1 MILRTTSTFI
11 FLLFMLLMATTSQA
25 TCLRNAAGAIIVDA
39 DGGSTMVTDS
49 SQEAGEDA
57 NQCQELPD
65 NYLIKFF
72 KFGIC
77 TADPINAAGEDPDFS
92 SCSFMLNKPDGVD
105 HVIRMPN
112 EGSLPTGDFDIPP
125 GTYTHMVGVMSNRFG
140 IKHTENFSE
149 ALRGLTNSGTT
160 CWSIADKVTNYTNET
175 VNNTTDTHDATATDN
190 APDTNTLECGS
201 AGDANPGFSYE
212 VINVFSDAC
221 SSWDGYWDSGEGRT
235 MSNGTAEA
243 KILQSDESAATA
255 CTDGTKMLWVVQ
267 WTSPKVV
274 TKTSQF
280 SLEFKLTDSVSV
292 DLSSNGSTGYAVKMG
307 ADPVTSILTVTEPS
321 ID

>member
-1 MILRTTSTFI
+1 
-11 FLLFMLLMATTSQA
+11 MLD
-25 TCLRNAAGAIIVDA
+25 NA
-39 DGGSTMVTDS
+39 DG
-49 SQEAGEDA
+49 
-57 NQCQELPD
+57 
-65 NYLIKFF
+65 I
-72 KFGIC
+72 
-77 TADPINAAGEDPDFS
+77 
-92 SCSFMLNKPDGVD
+92 D
-105 HVIRMPN
+105 HVIKMPN

-140 IKHTENFSE
+140 IKHTETFSE

-175 VNNTTDTHDATATDN
+175 VNNTSDTHDATATDN
-190 APDTNTLECGS
+190 APDTNTLECGT
-201 AGDANPGFSYE
+201 AAAAAPGFSYE

-243 KILQSDESAATA
+243 KLLQSDNSAATA
-255 CTDGTKMLWVVQ
+255 CTNGTKMMWVVQ
-267 WTSPKVV
+267 WTAPKKV
-274 TKTSQF
+274 TKASQF

-292 DLSSNGSTGYAVKMG
+292 DLGAAGGVGQAVKMG

-321 ID
+321 VD

>member
-1 MILRTTSTFI
+1 MAIRITTTLLLLILAI
-11 FLLFMLLMATTSQA
+11 LMANPAQA
-25 TCLRNAAGAIIVDA
+25 TCLRNAAGAIITDA
-39 DGGSTMVTDS
+39 DGVDLLVNDSGGTTD
-49 SQEAGEDA
+49 
-57 NQCQELPD
+57 QCQELPD

-77 TADPINAAGEDPDFS
+77 TADPMNAAGNPNFS
-92 SCSFMLNKPDGVD
+92 SCAFMLNNDVGID
-105 HVIRMPN
+105 HVIKMPN

-140 IKHTENFSE
+140 IKHTETFSE

-175 VNNTTDTHDATATDN
+175 VNNTTNTHDATATDN
-190 APDTNTLECGS
+190 APSTNTLECGS
-201 AGDANPGFSYE
+201 ASDADPGFSYE
-212 VINVFSDAC
+212 VINVFSEAC
-221 SSWDGYWDSGEGRT
+221 SSWDGYWDSGAGRT

-243 KILQSDESAATA
+243 KILKTDESAATA

-267 WTSPKVV
+267 WTSPKVI

-292 DLSSNGSTGYAVKMG
+292 DLGDASGVGQAVKMG
-307 ADPVTSILTVTEPS
+307 ADPVTSILTVTEPNT
-321 ID
+321 D

>member
-77 TADPINAAGEDPDFS
+77 TADPINAAGEDPDFA
-92 SCSFMLNKPDGVD
+92 SCSFMLEKSDGID
-105 HVIRMPN
+105 HIIKMPN
-112 EGSLPTGDFDIPP
+112 EGSLPTGEFSIPP
-125 GTYTHMVGVMSNRFG
+125 GTYTHMVGVLSNRFG
-140 IKHTENFSE
+140 IKHTETFSE
-149 ALRGLTNSGTT
+149 ALRGLTGTGTT
-160 CWSIADKVTNYTNET
+160 CWSIADKVTAYTNEA
-175 VNNTTDTHDATATDN
+175 VNNTTNTHDAQATN
-190 APDTNTLECGS
+190 SAPSTNVLECGT
-201 AGDANPGFSYE
+201 AAAADPGFSYE

-221 SSWDGYWDSGEGRT
+221 NSWDGYWDSGEGRT

-243 KILQSDESAATA
+243 KLLQNDNSAATA
-255 CTDGTKMLWVVQ
+255 CTDATKMLWVVQ
-267 WTSPKVV
+267 WTDPKII

-307 ADPVTSILTVTEPS
+307 ADPVTSILNVTEPS
-321 ID
+321 LD

>member
-1 MILRTTSTFI
+1 
-11 FLLFMLLMATTSQA
+11 MANPTQA
-25 TCLRNAAGAIIVDA
+25 ACSRNAAGAIITDA
-39 DGGSTMVTDS
+39 DGGSAMVTND
-49 SQEAGEDA
+49 GTLGD
-57 NQCQELPD
+57 QCQEIPD

-77 TADPINAAGEDPDFS
+77 TADPIAPDFS
-92 SCSFMLNKPDGVD
+92 SCSFMLNDDNGVD
-105 HVIRMPN
+105 HIISMPN

-125 GTYTHMVGVMSNRFG
+125 GTYTHMVGVLSNRFG
-140 IKHTENFSE
+140 IRHTETFTE
-149 ALRGLTNSGTT
+149 ALRGLTGTGTT

-212 VINVFSDAC
+212 VINVFSNAC
-221 SSWDGYWDSGEGRT
+221 SSWDGYWDSGAGRT

-292 DLSSNGSTGYAVKMG
+292 DLSSDGSTGYAIKMG

>member
-1 MILRTTSTFI
+1 MTLRKTSTFI
-11 FLLFMLLMATTSQA
+11 LLLFMLLMASASQA

-39 DGGSTMVTDS
+39 DGVDLLVNDSNGSTD
-49 SQEAGEDA
+49 
-57 NQCQELPD
+57 QCQELPD

-77 TADPINAAGEDPDFS
+77 TADPMNAAGNPDFS
-92 SCSFMLNKPDGVD
+92 SCSFMLNNTDGVD

-112 EGSLPTGDFDIPP
+112 EGTLPTGDFDIPP

-140 IKHTENFSE
+140 IKHTENFTE
-149 ALRGLTNSGTT
+149 ALRGLTGTGTT

-175 VNNTTDTHDATATDN
+175 VNNTTNTHDATATDN
-190 APDTNTLECGS
+190 APTTNTLECGS
-201 AGDANPGFSYE
+201 ASDADPGFSYE
-212 VINVFSDAC
+212 VINVFSNAC
-221 SSWDGYWDSGEGRT
+221 SSWDGYWNSGAGRT

-243 KILQSDESAATA
+243 KILKTDETAATA

-267 WTSPKVV
+267 YTSPKVV

-292 DLSSNGSTGYAVKMG
+292 DLGDAGGVGQAVKMG

>member
-1 MILRTTSTFI
+1 MIIRITTAV
-11 FLLFMLLMATTSQA
+11 LLLILVLLMASPAQA
-25 TCLRNAAGAIIVDA
+25 ACTRNAAGAIITDA
-39 DGGSTMVTDS
+39 DGGSNMTSEGDT
-49 SQEAGEDA
+49 
-57 NQCQELPD
+57 CQEIPD

-77 TADPINAAGEDPDFS
+77 TADPINAAGEDPDFA
-92 SCSFMLNKPDGVD
+92 SCSFMLDKADGVD
-105 HVIRMPN
+105 HVIKMPN
-112 EGSLPTGDFDIPP
+112 EGSLPTDDFDIPP
-125 GTYTHMVGVMSNRFG
+125 GTYTHMVGVLSNRFG
-140 IKHTENFSE
+140 IKHTETFSE

-175 VNNTTDTHDATATDN
+175 VNNTSDTHDATATDN
-190 APDTNTLECGS
+190 APDTNTLECGT
-201 AGDANPGFSYE
+201 AAAAAPGFSYE

-243 KILQSDESAATA
+243 KLLQSDNSVATA
-255 CTDGTKMLWVVQ
+255 CTNGTKMMWVVQ
-267 WTSPKVV
+267 WTSPKKV

-292 DLSSNGSTGYAVKMG
+292 DLGAAGGVGQAVKMG

-321 ID
+321 VD

>member
-1 MILRTTSTFI
+1 MAIRITTTLLLLILA
-11 FLLFMLLMATTSQA
+11 LLMANPTQA
-25 TCLRNAAGAIIVDA
+25 ACSRNAAGAIITDA
-39 DGGSTMVTDS
+39 DGGSAMVTN
-49 SQEAGEDA
+49 DA
-57 NQCQELPD
+57 TLGDQCQEIPD

-77 TADPINAAGEDPDFS
+77 TADPIAPDFS
-92 SCSFMLNKPDGVD
+92 SCSFMLNDDNGVD
-105 HVIRMPN
+105 HIISMPN

-125 GTYTHMVGVMSNRFG
+125 GTYTHMVGVLSNRFG
-140 IKHTENFSE
+140 IRHTETFTE
-149 ALRGLTNSGTT
+149 ALRGLTGTGTT

-243 KILQSDESAATA
+243 KILQNDDSAATA

-267 WTSPKVV
+267 WTSPKKV

-292 DLSSNGSTGYAVKMG
+292 DLSSDGSTGYAVKMG

-321 ID
+321 LD

>member
-1 MILRTTSTFI
+1 MTLRTTSIFI
-11 FLLFMLLMATTSQA
+11 LLSFMLLITTSTQA
-25 TCLRNAAGAIIVDA
+25 KCLRNAAGAIITDA
-39 DGGSTMVTDS
+39 DGGSAIVTNDGIP
-49 SQEAGEDA
+49 AD
-57 NQCQELPD
+57 QCQELPD

-77 TADPINAAGEDPDFS
+77 TADPMNAAGTPNFS
-92 SCSFMLNKPDGVD
+92 SCSFMLDNPNGID

-112 EGSLPTGDFDIPP
+112 EGNLPTGDFDIPP

-140 IKHTENFSE
+140 IKHTETFSE

-175 VNNTTDTHDATATDN
+175 VNNTTNTHDATATDN
-190 APDTNTLECGS
+190 APSTNTLECGS
-201 AGDANPGFSYE
+201 ASDADPGFSYE
-212 VINVFSDAC
+212 VINVFSEAC
-221 SSWDGYWDSGEGRT
+221 SSWDGYWNSGAGRT

-243 KILQSDESAATA
+243 KILKTDETAATA

-267 WTSPKVV
+267 YTSPKEV

-292 DLSSNGSTGYAVKMG
+292 DLGDASGVGQAVKMG

>member
-1 MILRTTSTFI
+1 MIIRITTAV
-11 FLLFMLLMATTSQA
+11 LLLILVLLMASPAQA
-25 TCLRNAAGAIIVDA
+25 ACTRDAAGAIITDA
-39 DGGSTMVTDS
+39 DGGSNMTSEGDT
-49 SQEAGEDA
+49 
-57 NQCQELPD
+57 CQEIPD

-77 TADPINAAGEDPDFS
+77 TADPINAAGEDPDFA
-92 SCSFMLNKPDGVD
+92 SCSFMLDKADGID
-105 HVIRMPN
+105 HVIKMPN
-112 EGSLPTGDFDIPP
+112 VGSLPTGEFSIPP

-140 IKHTENFSE
+140 IKHTETFSE

-175 VNNTTDTHDATATDN
+175 VNNTSDTHDATATDN
-190 APDTNTLECGS
+190 APSTNTLECGT
-201 AGDANPGFSYE
+201 AAAAVPGFSFE

-243 KILQSDESAATA
+243 KILQSDNSAATA
-255 CTDGTKMLWVVQ
+255 CTNGTKMMWVV
-267 WTSPKVV
+267 TFTDPKTV
-274 TKTSQF
+274 TKASQF

-292 DLSSNGSTGYAVKMG
+292 DLGAAGGVGQAVKMG
-307 ADPVTSILTVTEPS
+307 ADPVTSILTITEPNL
-321 ID
+321 D